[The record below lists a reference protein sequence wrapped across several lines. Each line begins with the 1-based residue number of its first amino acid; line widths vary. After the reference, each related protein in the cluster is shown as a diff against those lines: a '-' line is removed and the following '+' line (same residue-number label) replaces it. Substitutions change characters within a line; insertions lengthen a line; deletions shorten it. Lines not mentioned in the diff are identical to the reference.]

1 MMKRLKIHIIIVC
14 IFFSCNTRESQQEVN
29 IYSHRHYDVDKQIY
43 KNFEDK
49 YGIKVNIL
57 KADADQ
63 LINKISIEGE
73 NTFADILITVDASR
87 LNRAKDL
94 GLLKPIKSDVL
105 FKNVAK
111 YFISEDSSW
120 VGLTYRGRV
129 IAYNP
134 KKIDDSL
141 LSTYQD
147 LTNERWK
154 NKILVRTSNNVY
166 NQTLLSSIIYH
177 EGRDSALVWAKGIVA
192 NMARNPKGNDRD
204 QIKAMIYGEG
214 DLAIVNTYYLG
225 LLLNSK
231 NETEVS
237 VGKETALFFPNQKT
251 TGTHINISGA
261 GLVKHSKN
269 EENAIKLLQYLTSK
283 EVQEK
288 YASVNFE
295 YPINSSAQISPLLKS
310 WGKFAIDTASADTIS
325 QYYKEA
331 INIMKEANWK

>member
-1 MMKRLKIHIIIVC
+1 MKRS
-14 IFFSCNTRESQQEVN
+14 IFTLILSWILFSCTTKESRPEVN
-29 IYSHRHYDVDKQIY
+29 IYSHRHYEVDKQIY
-43 KNFEDK
+43 KDFENK
-49 YGIKVNIL
+49 YNIKVNIL
-57 KADADQ
+57 KADAEE

-87 LNRAKDL
+87 LNRANKL
-94 GLLKPIKSDVL
+94 GLLKPIKNDAL
-105 FKNVAK
+105 FKNIASS
-111 YFISEDSSW
+111 FISEDSSW

-134 KKIDDSL
+134 EKINDSL

-147 LTNERWK
+147 LISEKWR

-177 EGRDSALVWAKGIVA
+177 QGKDSALVWAKGIVA

-214 DLAIVNTYYLG
+214 DLAIINTYYLG

-231 NETEVS
+231 NVTEVS
-237 VGKETALFFPNQKT
+237 VGKKTALFFPNQNT

-261 GLVKHSKN
+261 GLVKHSKH
-269 EENAIKLLQYLTSK
+269 EKNAIKLLQYLTSK

-288 YASVNFE
+288 YAAVNFE
-295 YPINSSAQISPLLKS
+295 YPVNSTAEISPLLKS
-310 WGKFAIDTASADTIS
+310 WGKFTIDTAAADTIS

-331 INIMKEANWK
+331 INLMKEANWK

>member
-1 MMKRLKIHIIIVC
+1 MII
-14 IFFSCNTRESQQEVN
+14 
-29 IYSHRHYDVDKQIY
+29 K
-43 KNFEDK
+43 
-49 YGIKVNIL
+49 
-57 KADADQ
+57 
-63 LINKISIEGE
+63 
-73 NTFADILITVDASR
+73 
-87 LNRAKDL
+87 
-94 GLLKPIKSDVL
+94 
-105 FKNVAK
+105 
-111 YFISEDSSW
+111 
-120 VGLTYRGRV
+120 
-129 IAYNP
+129 
-134 KKIDDSL
+134 
-141 LSTYQD
+141 
-147 LTNERWK
+147 
-154 NKILVRTSNNVY
+154 
-166 NQTLLSSIIYH
+166 
-177 EGRDSALVWAKGIVA
+177 
-192 NMARNPKGNDRD
+192 D

-295 YPINSSAQISPLLKS
+295 YPINSSAQISPLLES

-331 INIMKEANWK
+331 ISIMKEANWK